1 MIEQISRSARKV
13 TITLPDELVVY
24 ADSRADR
31 TGTNRS
37 QVIGQALAY
46 LMATEEAELA
56 AEGYRFYAAE
66 AEEFAAMSIQA
77 VAEAIGSAAPEEPH
91 P

>member
-1 MIEQISRSARKV
+1 MIERISRSARKV

-77 VAEAIGSAAPEEPH
+77 VAEAIVLTAPEEPH